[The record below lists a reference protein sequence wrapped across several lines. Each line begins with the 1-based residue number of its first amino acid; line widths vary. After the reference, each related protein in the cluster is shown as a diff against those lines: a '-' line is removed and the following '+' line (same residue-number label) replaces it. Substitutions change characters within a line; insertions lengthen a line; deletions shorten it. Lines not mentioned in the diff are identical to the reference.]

1 MTDQGYSLKVTVP
14 PLEVPDYYASMSS
27 MNMASLV
34 MLHEG
39 GLIPADL
46 AARIA
51 AGTRTLIDREAL
63 PGARRSHDYLDFER
77 ELLAIVGPE
86 ASWLHIG
93 RSRQDM
99 LSTGVSLWLCASHL
113 ACFDDLLSARAA
125 LLECA
130 ERHTETIVPIYTHG
144 VQAQPTTLAHYLLG
158 FLAGFGRTAERVKE
172 SYVRANRSPLGAG
185 AGITSSVPIDRP
197 RLAELLGFDGVTDN
211 AFDANLVAPIDSALE
226 LAQILATLA
235 IQVSQLTSDLLAQ
248 FYLVDSWFVLEAGS
262 SLTGISSM
270 MPQKRNP
277 RVLEVLRED
286 ASIIIGS
293 AGSVAL
299 VAHNLTSGM
308 TDVRETVTSVVP
320 ARRTHEMLF
329 LLARTFE
336 AARLNPERSLAE
348 VNRDYSA
355 MTNLAE
361 VLVQSARVPF
371 REAHEYAS
379 HLTDFGR
386 QRGLR
391 PPEIAFEDAN
401 ALYREHIGGALPL
414 TDAQLAAALDP
425 RQIVATRRGQGGP
438 QPREMTRMLDEARA
452 QLEADRQWLLDRRA
466 AREAARANLERKF
479 EALIR

>member
-1 MTDQGYSLKVTVP
+1 
-14 PLEVPDYYASMSS
+14 MSS

-39 GLIPADL
+39 GLIANDL
-46 AARIA
+46 AGRIA
-51 AGTRTLIDREAL
+51 AGTRTLIERESL

-86 ASWLHIG
+86 ASWVHIG

-99 LSTGVSLWLCASHL
+99 LSTGVSLWLCAAHL
-113 ACFDDLLSARAA
+113 ALFDDLLAARAS
-125 LLECA
+125 LLEFA

-158 FLAGFGRTAERVKE
+158 FLTGFARTAERVME
-172 SYVRANRSPLGAG
+172 SYARSNRSPLGAG
-185 AGITSSVPIDRP
+185 AGITSSIAINRP

-211 AFDANLVAPIDSALE
+211 SFDANLVAPIDSSLE
-226 LAQILATLA
+226 LVQSLATVA
-235 IQVSQLTSDLLAQ
+235 IQVAQLTSDLLAQ
-248 FYLVDSWFVLEAGS
+248 FYLVDAWFVLDTGS

-286 ASIIIGS
+286 ASIIVGS
-293 AGSVAL
+293 AGSMAL

-308 TDVRETVTSVVP
+308 TDVRESVTSVVP
-320 ARRTHEMLF
+320 AHRTHEMLF
-329 LLARTFE
+329 LLSRTFE
-336 AARLNPERSLAE
+336 AARVNPERSLAE

-371 REAHEYAS
+371 REAHEFAS

-386 QRGLR
+386 LRGLR
-391 PPEIAFEDAN
+391 PPEIAFDDAA
-401 ALYREHIGGALPL
+401 ALYQEHIGGALPL
-414 TDAQLAAALDP
+414 SEAELEAALDP
-425 RQIVATRRGQGGP
+425 RQIVATRRGLGGP
-438 QPREMTRMLDEARA
+438 QPAEVARMFDEARA
-452 QLEADRQWLLDRRA
+452 QLAAHRQWLLDRQA
-466 AREAARANLERKF
+466 AREAARATLEREF
-479 EALIR
+479 DALIR